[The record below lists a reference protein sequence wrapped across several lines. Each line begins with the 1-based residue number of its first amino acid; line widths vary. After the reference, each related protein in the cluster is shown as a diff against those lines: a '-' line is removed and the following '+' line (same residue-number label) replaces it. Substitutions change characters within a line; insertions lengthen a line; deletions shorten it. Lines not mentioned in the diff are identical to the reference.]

1 MNDNSSSATDQ
12 GETCDGLV
20 DFAQVMAGASS
31 FKDAGIANVTDTYQG
46 QVLTRG
52 GELKTAILKDL
63 PPRELANEILTA
75 SLGLMLGLPIPPAF
89 IGVTEPGNPCATRSI
104 MQDGRGLMFAS
115 VNVGSPSVAS
125 LVKRPSDQETWALLR
140 PIVAHLAK
148 QTWIGDL
155 YGFDA
160 WVANVD
166 RHIGNVLFGTGTS
179 TWIIDHGRCFTGPAW
194 TPADLVAD
202 RIYPHRLGD
211 WATRLLTPSDC
222 NRLANEAAAL
232 PNRLRGVDVRQA
244 GRKNGVVDLVGDP
257 DFEALVT
264 FLNDRIPHVP
274 RVAGDALNEA
284 RIA

>member
-1 MNDNSSSATDQ
+1 MNDNSEAPDAESRSLGT
-12 GETCDGLV
+12 V

-46 QVLTRG
+46 QILTRG

-63 PPRELANEILTA
+63 LPKELANEILTA
-75 SLGLMLGLPIPPAF
+75 SLGLILGLPVPPAF

-125 LVKRPSDQETWALLR
+125 LVKRPTDQETLALLR
-140 PIVAHLAK
+140 PIVEHLAK
-148 QTWIGDL
+148 QVWLGEL

-166 RHIGNVLFGTGTS
+166 RHIGNVLFAAGSGA
-179 TWIIDHGRCFTGPAW
+179 WIIDHGRCFTGPAW
-194 TPADLVAD
+194 TQADLVAD
-202 RIYPHRLGD
+202 RIYTHRLGE
-211 WATRLLTPSDC
+211 WVTRFLSPSDC
-222 NRLANEAAAL
+222 KRLANEAAAL
-232 PNRLRGVDVRQA
+232 PTRLRGVDVRQA
-244 GRKNGVVDLVGDP
+244 GRKNGVVGLIGDP
-257 DFEALVT
+257 DFEALAT
-264 FLNDRIPHVP
+264 FLTDRIPHVP
-274 RVAGDALNEA
+274 RVAGDALNES